1 LTTLSSASDLSAR
14 TRWWIVGLLAAAL
27 FINYVDRG
35 ALPTAAHL
43 IQDELGFSARQ
54 LGLLFSAF
62 FWSYAIL
69 QIPLGWFAERV
80 GAERVLAAG
89 LAIWACA
96 TMLVGFAHSFAA
108 LLALRLLL
116 GILVFLV
123 GLRFAYDLILQP
135 DELFSVRHLENG
147 M

>member
-1 LTTLSSASDLSAR
+1 
-14 TRWWIVGLLAAAL
+14 VGLLAAAL

-62 FWSYAIL
+62 FWSYALL
-69 QIPLGWFAERV
+69 QIPIGWVADRF
-80 GAERVLAAG
+80 GAQRILAGG

-96 TMLVGFAHSFAA
+96 TMLVGLAHSFA
-108 LLALRLLL
+108 
-116 GILVFLV
+116 
-123 GLRFAYDLILQP
+123 
-135 DELFSVRHLENG
+135 RHW
-147 M
+147 